1 MDFDLWYKFG
11 SAPYEKV
18 DITRPFKPIHQHSEA
33 PIVLCETQEEA
44 DQLAGFQYV
53 MGGKLDIRL
62 VPPSASANPWV
73 YNRAYIFLTWNPIER
88 S

>member
-1 MDFDLWYKFG
+1 MDFDLWYKHG
-11 SAPYEKV
+11 SFPYQKVSIDAPFSNLFQEE
-18 DITRPFKPIHQHSEA
+18 P

-62 VPPSASANPWV
+62 VPQGASANPWV